1 MCYLQKQLT
10 QLDTK
15 IENAQRTFVIGDKWL
30 YYKIYCGVKT
40 ADMLLLEVIK
50 SLTEQL
56 IEEKIIDRWFF
67 IRYSDPEPHVRFRVQ
82 FIDIKNIGAVIKKM
96 KNLLQPYMNS
106 NQVWDVALATYKR
119 ELERYGTNTIEDAE
133 LFFYHDSLMIL
144 QIIEN
149 SKDDETR
156 FLTLF
161 KWLEKILLLF
171 KFEDTG
177 LLSFLERMQEQFKE
191 EFSVDKRVRKELSNT
206 YRKLAPALFDKEDTN
221 APRIYNPTETVE
233 RFLMLKKEQKLEVSL
248 DNVVA
253 SFIHMSVNRCF
264 RSKQRLYEMMLYDFL
279 YRKNKSKF
287 VRYGRL

>member
-1 MCYLQKQLT
+1 M
-10 QLDTK
+10 
-15 IENAQRTFVIGDKWL
+15 IENVQRTFVIGDKWL

-56 IEEKIIDRWFF
+56 IEEKIIDKWFF

-96 KNLLQPYMNS
+96 RNLLQPYMNS

-133 LFFYHDSLMIL
+133 LFFYHDSIMML
-144 QIIEN
+144 QIIET

-161 KWLEKILLLF
+161 KWLENILLLF

-177 LLSFLERMQEQFKE
+177 LLSFLERIQEQFKE

-233 RFLMLKKEQKLEVSL
+233 RFLKLKKEQKLEVSL

>member
-1 MCYLQKQLT
+1 M
-10 QLDTK
+10 
-15 IENAQRTFVIGDKWL
+15 IENVQRTFVIGDKWL

-50 SLTEQL
+50 PLTEQL
-56 IEEKIIDRWFF
+56 IEEKIIDKWFF

-133 LFFYHDSLMIL
+133 LFFYYDSLMML

-233 RFLMLKKEQKLEVSL
+233 RFLRLKKKQNLEVSL

>member
-1 MCYLQKQLT
+1 M
-10 QLDTK
+10 
-15 IENAQRTFVIGDKWL
+15 IENVQRTFVIGDKWL

-50 SLTEQL
+50 PLTEQL
-56 IEEKIIDRWFF
+56 IEEKIIDKWFF

-133 LFFYHDSLMIL
+133 LFFYYDSLMML

-161 KWLEKILLLF
+161 KWLENILLLF

>member
-1 MCYLQKQLT
+1 M
-10 QLDTK
+10 
-15 IENAQRTFVIGDKWL
+15 IENVQRTFVIGDKWL

-40 ADMLLLEVIK
+40 TDTLLLEVIK
-50 SLTEQL
+50 PLTEQL
-56 IEEKIIDRWFF
+56 IEEKIIDKWFF

-161 KWLEKILLLF
+161 KWLENILLLF

-177 LLSFLERMQEQFKE
+177 LLSFLERIQEQFKE

>member
-1 MCYLQKQLT
+1 M
-10 QLDTK
+10 
-15 IENAQRTFVIGDKWL
+15 IENVQRTFVIGDKWL

-40 ADMLLLEVIK
+40 TDTLLLQVIK
-50 SLTEQL
+50 PLTEQL
-56 IEEKIIDRWFF
+56 IEEKIIDKWFF

-82 FIDIKNIGAVIKKM
+82 CIDIKNIGAVIKKM
-96 KNLLQPYMNS
+96 RNLLQPYMNS

-133 LFFYHDSLMIL
+133 LFFYHDSLMML
-144 QIIEN
+144 TIIKK

-161 KWLEKILLLF
+161 KWLENILLLF

-221 APRIYNPTETVE
+221 APKINNPTETVE
-233 RFLMLKKEQKLEVSL
+233 RFLMLKREQKLEVSL

>member
-1 MCYLQKQLT
+1 M
-10 QLDTK
+10 
-15 IENAQRTFVIGDKWL
+15 IENVQRTFVIGDKWL

-40 ADMLLLEVIK
+40 TDTLLLEVIK
-50 SLTEQL
+50 PLTEQL
-56 IEEKIIDRWFF
+56 IEEKIIDKWFF

-96 KNLLQPYMNS
+96 RNLLQPYMNS

-133 LFFYHDSLMIL
+133 LFFYHDSIMML

-161 KWLEKILLLF
+161 KWLENVLLLF

-177 LLSFLERMQEQFKE
+177 LLSFLERIQEQFKE

-221 APRIYNPTETVE
+221 ALKIYNPTETVE
-233 RFLMLKKEQKLEVSL
+233 RFLKLKKEQKLEVSL

>member
-1 MCYLQKQLT
+1 
-10 QLDTK
+10 
-15 IENAQRTFVIGDKWL
+15 
-30 YYKIYCGVKT
+30 
-40 ADMLLLEVIK
+40 
-50 SLTEQL
+50 
-56 IEEKIIDRWFF
+56 
-67 IRYSDPEPHVRFRVQ
+67 
-82 FIDIKNIGAVIKKM
+82 
-96 KNLLQPYMNS
+96 MNS

-133 LFFYHDSLMIL
+133 LFFYHDSLMML
-144 QIIEN
+144 KIIKN

-161 KWLEKILLLF
+161 KWLENILLLF

-177 LLSFLERMQEQFKE
+177 LLSFLERIQEQFKE

>member
-1 MCYLQKQLT
+1 M
-10 QLDTK
+10 
-15 IENAQRTFVIGDKWL
+15 IENVQRTFVIGDKWL

-50 SLTEQL
+50 PLTEQL
-56 IEEKIIDRWFF
+56 IEEKIIDKWFF

-133 LFFYHDSLMIL
+133 LFFYYDSLMML

>member
-1 MCYLQKQLT
+1 M
-10 QLDTK
+10 
-15 IENAQRTFVIGDKWL
+15 IENVQRTFVIGDKWL

-40 ADMLLLEVIK
+40 TDTLLLEVIK
-50 SLTEQL
+50 PLTEQL
-56 IEEKIIDRWFF
+56 IEEKIIDKWFF

-82 FIDIKNIGAVIKKM
+82 CIDIKNIGAVIKKM

-133 LFFYHDSLMIL
+133 LFFYYDSLMML
-144 QIIEN
+144 QIIKN

-171 KFEDTG
+171 KFEDMG

>member
-1 MCYLQKQLT
+1 M
-10 QLDTK
+10 
-15 IENAQRTFVIGDKWL
+15 IENVQRTFVIGDKWL

-40 ADMLLLEVIK
+40 TDTLLLEVIK
-50 SLTEQL
+50 PLTEQL
-56 IEEKIIDRWFF
+56 IEEKIIDKWFF

-133 LFFYHDSLMIL
+133 LFFYHDSLMML

-233 RFLMLKKEQKLEVSL
+233 RFLRLKKKQNLEVSL

>member
-1 MCYLQKQLT
+1 M
-10 QLDTK
+10 
-15 IENAQRTFVIGDKWL
+15 IENVQRTFVIGDKWL

-40 ADMLLLEVIK
+40 TDTLLLEVIK
-50 SLTEQL
+50 PLTEQL
-56 IEEKIIDRWFF
+56 IEEKIIDKWFF

-82 FIDIKNIGAVIKKM
+82 FIDIKNIGAVIKKI

-133 LFFYHDSLMIL
+133 LFFYYDSLMML

-233 RFLMLKKEQKLEVSL
+233 RFLRLKKKQNLEVSL

>member
-1 MCYLQKQLT
+1 M
-10 QLDTK
+10 
-15 IENAQRTFVIGDKWL
+15 IENVQRTFVIGDKWL

-40 ADMLLLEVIK
+40 TDTLLLGVIK
-50 SLTEQL
+50 PLTEQL

-133 LFFYHDSLMIL
+133 LFFYYDSLMML

-221 APRIYNPTETVE
+221 APRIYNLTETVE
-233 RFLMLKKEQKLEVSL
+233 RFLMLKREQKLEVSL

>member
-1 MCYLQKQLT
+1 MI
-10 QLDTK
+10 DTV
-15 IENAQRTFVIGDKWL
+15 QRTFVIGDKWL

-40 ADMLLLEVIK
+40 TDTLLLEVIK
-50 SLTEQL
+50 PLTEQL
-56 IEEKIIDRWFF
+56 IEEKIIDKWFF

-161 KWLEKILLLF
+161 KWLENILLLF

-177 LLSFLERMQEQFKE
+177 LLSFLERIQEQFKE

>member
-1 MCYLQKQLT
+1 M
-10 QLDTK
+10 
-15 IENAQRTFVIGDKWL
+15 IENVQRTFVIGDKWL

-40 ADMLLLEVIK
+40 TDTLLLEVIK
-50 SLTEQL
+50 PLTEQL
-56 IEEKIIDRWFF
+56 IEEKIIDKWFF

-133 LFFYHDSLMIL
+133 LFFYYDSLMML
-144 QIIEN
+144 QIIKN

-191 EFSVDKRVRKELSNT
+191 EFKVDKRVRKELSNT

>member
-1 MCYLQKQLT
+1 M
-10 QLDTK
+10 
-15 IENAQRTFVIGDKWL
+15 IENVQRTFVIGDKWL

-40 ADMLLLEVIK
+40 TDTLLLEVIK
-50 SLTEQL
+50 PLTEQL
-56 IEEKIIDRWFF
+56 IEEKIIDKWFF

-133 LFFYHDSLMIL
+133 LFFYYDSLMML

-233 RFLMLKKEQKLEVSL
+233 RFLRLKKKQNLEVSL

>member
-1 MCYLQKQLT
+1 M
-10 QLDTK
+10 
-15 IENAQRTFVIGDKWL
+15 IENVQRTFVIGDKWL

-40 ADMLLLEVIK
+40 TDTLLLEVIK
-50 SLTEQL
+50 PLTEQL
-56 IEEKIIDRWFF
+56 IEEKIIDKWFF

-133 LFFYHDSLMIL
+133 LFFYYDSLMML

-161 KWLEKILLLF
+161 KWLENILLLF

-221 APRIYNPTETVE
+221 APGIYNPTETVE
-233 RFLMLKKEQKLEVSL
+233 RFLMLKREQKLEVSL

>member
-1 MCYLQKQLT
+1 M
-10 QLDTK
+10 
-15 IENAQRTFVIGDKWL
+15 IENVQRTFVIGDKWL

-40 ADMLLLEVIK
+40 TDTLLLQVIK
-50 SLTEQL
+50 PLTEQL
-56 IEEKIIDRWFF
+56 IEEKIIDKWFF

-96 KNLLQPYMNS
+96 RNLLQPYMNS

-133 LFFYHDSLMIL
+133 LFFYHDSLMML
-144 QIIEN
+144 TIIKK

-161 KWLEKILLLF
+161 KWLENILLLF

-221 APRIYNPTETVE
+221 APRIYNLTETVE

>member
-1 MCYLQKQLT
+1 M
-10 QLDTK
+10 
-15 IENAQRTFVIGDKWL
+15 IENVQRTFVIGDKWL

-40 ADMLLLEVIK
+40 TDTLLLEVIK
-50 SLTEQL
+50 PLTEQL
-56 IEEKIIDRWFF
+56 IEEKIIDKWFF

-96 KNLLQPYMNS
+96 RNLLQPYMNS

-133 LFFYHDSLMIL
+133 LFFYYDSLMML
-144 QIIEN
+144 KIIKN

-221 APRIYNPTETVE
+221 APRIYNLTETVE
-233 RFLMLKKEQKLEVSL
+233 RFLRLKKEQKLEVSL

>member
-1 MCYLQKQLT
+1 M
-10 QLDTK
+10 
-15 IENAQRTFVIGDKWL
+15 IENVQRTFVIGDKWL

-40 ADMLLLEVIK
+40 TDTLLLEVIK
-50 SLTEQL
+50 PLTEQL
-56 IEEKIIDRWFF
+56 IEEKIIDKWFF

-133 LFFYHDSLMIL
+133 LFFYHDSIMML

-161 KWLEKILLLF
+161 KWLENILLLF

-177 LLSFLERMQEQFKE
+177 LLSFLERIQEQFKE

-221 APRIYNPTETVE
+221 ALKIYNPTETVE
-233 RFLMLKKEQKLEVSL
+233 RFLKLKKEQKLEVSL

-264 RSKQRLYEMMLYDFL
+264 RSKQRLYEMTLYDFL
-279 YRKNKSKF
+279 YRNNKSKF

>member
-1 MCYLQKQLT
+1 M
-10 QLDTK
+10 
-15 IENAQRTFVIGDKWL
+15 IENVQRTFVIGDKWL

-40 ADMLLLEVIK
+40 TDTLLIEVIK
-50 SLTEQL
+50 PLTEQL
-56 IEEKIIDRWFF
+56 IEEKIIDKWFF

-133 LFFYHDSLMIL
+133 LFFYHDSLMML

-233 RFLMLKKEQKLEVSL
+233 RFLRLKKKQNLEVSL

>member
-1 MCYLQKQLT
+1 M
-10 QLDTK
+10 
-15 IENAQRTFVIGDKWL
+15 IENVQRTFVIGDKWL

-40 ADMLLLEVIK
+40 TDTLLLEVIK
-50 SLTEQL
+50 PLTEQL
-56 IEEKIIDRWFF
+56 IEEKIIDKWFF

-161 KWLEKILLLF
+161 KWLENILLLF

-264 RSKQRLYEMMLYDFL
+264 RSKQRLYEMTLYDFL

>member
-1 MCYLQKQLT
+1 M
-10 QLDTK
+10 
-15 IENAQRTFVIGDKWL
+15 IENVQRTFVIGDKWL

-40 ADMLLLEVIK
+40 TDTLLLEVIK
-50 SLTEQL
+50 PLTEQL
-56 IEEKIIDRWFF
+56 IEEKIIDKWFF

-133 LFFYHDSLMIL
+133 LFFYHDSLMML
-144 QIIEN
+144 QIIEY

-233 RFLMLKKEQKLEVSL
+233 RFLRLKKKQNLEVSL

>member
-1 MCYLQKQLT
+1 M
-10 QLDTK
+10 
-15 IENAQRTFVIGDKWL
+15 IENVQRTFVIGDKWL
-30 YYKIYCGVKT
+30 YCKIYCGFKT
-40 ADMLLLEVIK
+40 ADTLLLEVIK
-50 SLTEQL
+50 PLTEQL
-56 IEEKIIDRWFF
+56 IEEKIIVKWFF
-67 IRYSDPEPHVRFRVQ
+67 IRYSDPESHVRFRVQ
-82 FIDIKNIGAVIKKM
+82 VRDVKNLGVVIKKI
-96 KNLLQPYMNS
+96 KNLLKPYRNS

-133 LFFYHDSLMIL
+133 LFFYYDSLMIL
-144 QIIEN
+144 KIIKN

-191 EFSVDKRVRKELSNT
+191 EFKVDKRVRKELSNT
-206 YRKLAPALFDKEDTN
+206 YRELAPALFNKEDTN
-221 APRIYNPTETVE
+221 VLKAHNPTETVQ
-233 RFLMLKKEQKLEVSL
+233 RFLMLKKEQNLEVSL

-253 SFIHMSVNRCF
+253 SFIHMSINRCF
-264 RSKQRLYEMMLYDFL
+264 CSKQRLYEMMLYDFL
-279 YRKNKSKF
+279 YRKYKSKF

>member
-1 MCYLQKQLT
+1 M
-10 QLDTK
+10 
-15 IENAQRTFVIGDKWL
+15 IENVQRTFVIGDKWL

-50 SLTEQL
+50 PLTEQL
-56 IEEKIIDRWFF
+56 IEEKIIDKWFF

-133 LFFYHDSLMIL
+133 LFFYHDSLMML

-233 RFLMLKKEQKLEVSL
+233 RFLRLKKKQNLEVSL

>member
-1 MCYLQKQLT
+1 M
-10 QLDTK
+10 
-15 IENAQRTFVIGDKWL
+15 IENVQRTFVIGDKWL

-50 SLTEQL
+50 PLTEQL
-56 IEEKIIDRWFF
+56 IEEKIIDKWFF

-96 KNLLQPYMNS
+96 RNLLQPYMNS

-133 LFFYHDSLMIL
+133 LFFYHDSLMML
-144 QIIEN
+144 TIIKK

-161 KWLEKILLLF
+161 KWLENILLLF

-221 APRIYNPTETVE
+221 APKINNPTETVE
-233 RFLMLKKEQKLEVSL
+233 RFLMLKREQKLEVSL
-248 DNVVA
+248 DDVVA

>member
-1 MCYLQKQLT
+1 MMLT
-10 QLDTK
+10 
-15 IENAQRTFVIGDKWL
+15 I
-30 YYKIYCGVKT
+30 
-40 ADMLLLEVIK
+40 
-50 SLTEQL
+50 
-56 IEEKIIDRWFF
+56 
-67 IRYSDPEPHVRFRVQ
+67 
-82 FIDIKNIGAVIKKM
+82 IKK
-96 KNLLQPYMNS
+96 
-106 NQVWDVALATYKR
+106 
-119 ELERYGTNTIEDAE
+119 
-133 LFFYHDSLMIL
+133 
-144 QIIEN
+144 

-221 APRIYNPTETVE
+221 ALKIYNPTETVE
-233 RFLMLKKEQKLEVSL
+233 RFLKLKKEQKLEVSL